1 MKLLLFA
8 DDIIVYIENSKDA
21 TKTYIALI
29 NEFRKVTEDK
39 INENLLHFY
48 VLNHI
53 SVKLRKQSYI

>member
-39 INENLLHFY
+39 INENLLHVY

-53 SVKLRKQSYI
+53 SV

>member
-8 DDIIVYIENSKDA
+8 DDMIFYIENSKDA